1 MSVFFHSDGVNFNL
15 VNKKIVEKWLVDCIS
30 LLQRSVGEIN
40 FVFCNDDYL
49 LEINK
54 KYLNH
59 NYYTDVITFDYSI
72 KNIISGDIFISID
85 RVQENAKTLELDFI
99 QELYRVIVHG
109 VLHLSG
115 YNDKS
120 EQDKIEMR
128 EKEGELLSLFG

>member
-1 MSVFFHSDGVNFNL
+1 MNIFFHSDGVNFDL
-15 VNKKIVEKWLVDCIS
+15 VNKQIVEKWLVDCIS

-59 NYYTDVITFDYSI
+59 DYYTDVITFDYSI

-85 RVQENAKTLELDFI
+85 RVQENAKTLELDFM

-120 EQDKIEMR
+120 EQDKIAMR